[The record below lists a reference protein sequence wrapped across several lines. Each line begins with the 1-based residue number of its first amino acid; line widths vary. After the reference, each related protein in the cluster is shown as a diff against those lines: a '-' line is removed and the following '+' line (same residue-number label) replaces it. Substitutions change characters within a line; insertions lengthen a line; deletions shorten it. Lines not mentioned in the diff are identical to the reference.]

1 MSKLPPIVM
10 TRLDVQRLNRVLY
23 ALEAPLIVLESLES
37 EIVRAKVVDPA
48 RVAPDVVTMN
58 SVVRFRDEVT
68 QREFILKLVYPDAA
82 GHTGTVSVLAPVG
95 TALLG
100 MKVGRSIDWK
110 TTSDKPIR
118 LTVLEILY
126 QPEANGDFH
135 L

>member
-10 TRLDVQRLNRVLY
+10 TRLDVQRLDRVLY
-23 ALEAPLIVLESLES
+23 ALEAPLTVLESLES
-37 EIVRAKVVDPA
+37 EIVRAKVVDSA
-48 RVAPDVVTMN
+48 RVAADIVTMN
-58 SVVRFRDEVT
+58 SVVRFRDEVS

-82 GHTGTVSVLAPVG
+82 GHAGTISVLAPVG

-110 TTSDKPIR
+110 TASDKPIR

-126 QPEANGDFH
+126 QPESNGDFH

>member
-10 TRLDVQRLNRVLY
+10 TRLDVQRLDRVLY

>member
-10 TRLDVQRLNRVLY
+10 TRLDVQRLDRVLY

-68 QREFILKLVYPDAA
+68 QREFILKLVYPEAA
-82 GHTGTVSVLAPVG
+82 GHTGTISVLAPVG

-110 TTSDKPIR
+110 TASDKPIR
-118 LTVLEILY
+118 LTVLEVLY
-126 QPEANGDFH
+126 QPEANKDFH

>member
-10 TRLDVQRLNRVLY
+10 TRLDVQRLDRVLY

-82 GHTGTVSVLAPVG
+82 GHTGTISVLAPVG

>member
-10 TRLDVQRLNRVLY
+10 TRLDVQRLDRVLY
-23 ALEAPLIVLESLES
+23 ALEAPLSVLESLES
-37 EIVRAKVVDPA
+37 EIVRAKVVDSA
-48 RVAPDVVTMN
+48 RVAADVVTMN
-58 SVVRFRDEVT
+58 SVVRFRDEVS

-82 GHTGTVSVLAPVG
+82 GHPGTISVLAPVG

-110 TTSDKPIR
+110 TASDKPIR

-126 QPEANGDFH
+126 QPEANKDFH